1 MLVNSELLLLLTHFL
16 LLMMLLFMEQSTVIE
31 MLTSVVGPGPNH
43 CQVECYNR
51 GGCERRRE
59 ERREVEEEEDCYAMH
74 TPHHRPQKITFA
86 AATSLY

>member
-1 MLVNSELLLLLTHFL
+1 MLVNSELLLQLTHFL

-51 GGCERRRE
+51 GGCERKRRRGGGGVGGGDE
-59 ERREVEEEEDCYAMH
+59 LPLLLCP
-74 TPHHRPQKITFA
+74 TN
-86 AATSLY
+86 TSL